1 MRIRTAT
8 QDDLDAICRV
18 EAICFPASEAGTR
31 ESFAARLKVF
41 PRHFLLLEDG
51 GRLIGFVNG
60 THALSCAMFS
70 AVKTGDTVLSVTG
83 PAYDTLQNTIT
94 GDYCG
99 SMKSYGIGYKQVDLK
114 DGVPDLPA
122 IREAARD
129 KNVKLVFIQRS
140 RGYAVRKTLSV
151 EEIGKVCEV
160 VREVNPCAAIM
171 VDNCYGEFT
180 ETIEP
185 TQVGAD
191 IIAGS
196 LIKNPGGGLAPT
208 GGYIAGRRDLVEN
221 ASYKLTAPGI
231 GGECGCTMGQ
241 NRLLFQGLFMA
252 PHITAQALKTAIFC
266 AKVMEKLGYEVSP
279 KAEEPRYDIIQTIAF
294 GKPEPLR
301 RFCEGIQSGAPVDS
315 FVTPEPWAMPGYD
328 DPVIMAAG
336 AFVQGASIELS
347 ADAPMREPYVCYMQG
362 GLTYSS
368 GKAGKGFICALPPR
382 TQHSKICR
390 ARFVSDTKRQRNF
403 LSAANKMKKKRKQ
416 KRGKKEKTEK
426 RKGKRKK
433 PQNYETVCQRRFPN
447 TKKTPLIR
455 TIHQTH
461 FCKHKKSLL

>member
-1 MRIRTAT
+1 MANYLGVSEPIYALGREAEREIAPYFARI
-8 QDDLDAICRV
+8 DAICDENTEKVLAAFARHRV
-18 EAICFPASEAGTR
+18 SDSMFAGTTGYGYDDHGR
-31 ESFAARLKVF
+31 DTLDKIYADLFGAEAALVRL
-41 PRHFLLLEDG
+41 
-51 GRLIGFVNG
+51 GFVNG

-70 AVKTGDTVLSVTG
+70 AVKPGDTVLSVTG

-99 SMKSYGIGYKQVDLK
+99 SMKTYGIGYRQVDMQ
-114 DGVPDLPA
+114 DGKPDLKAIAEAVKDPA
-122 IREAARD
+122 IA
-129 KNVKLVFIQRS
+129 LVFIQRS
-140 RGYAVRKTLSV
+140 RGYAVRETLSTA
-151 EEIGKVCEV
+151 EIGELCKL
-160 VREVNPCAAIM
+160 VRAGNPRAAIL

-180 ETIEP
+180 ATVEP

-191 IIAGS
+191 LVAGS

-208 GGYIAGRRDLVEN
+208 GGYIAGRADLVEN
-221 ASYKLTAPGI
+221 AAYKLTAPGI

-241 NRLLFQGLFMA
+241 NRLLYQGLFLA
-252 PHITAQALKTAIFC
+252 PHTTAQALKTACFC

-301 RFCEGIQSGAPVDS
+301 RFCEGIQAGAPVDS
-315 FVTPEPWAMPGYD
+315 YVTPEPWAMPGYD

-368 GKAGKGFICALPPR
+368 GKAGIL
-382 TQHSKICR
+382 
-390 ARFVSDTKRQRNF
+390 
-403 LSAANKMKKKRKQ
+403 LAADRIAGN
-416 KRGKKEKTEK
+416 
-426 RKGKRKK
+426 
-433 PQNYETVCQRRFPN
+433 
-447 TKKTPLIR
+447 
-455 TIHQTH
+455 H
-461 FCKHKKSLL
+461 